1 MPNNVLITGPPGVG
15 KTTIIKHLI
24 KDLKPLVLRGF
35 YKECIIDN
43 QICKGYRILTLDYKE
58 QVLAHIH
65 FEGPDRI
72 GEYGINIEGFENL
85 VLPELEINKDVELFI
100 IDEISNMECL
110 SKQFCKQV
118 LKILESEIPV
128 IASLS
133 LSDTPEIL
141 EIRSRKDISIVNVT
155 YKNRNALWK
164 TILLEI

>member
-1 MPNNVLITGPPGVG
+1 MPNNVFITGPPGVG
-15 KTTIIKHLI
+15 KTTIIKKLI
-24 KDLKPLVLRGF
+24 KDLMPLVLKGF
-35 YKECIIDN
+35 YKECITDN
-43 QICKGYRILTLDYKE
+43 QICKGYRILTLDFKE

-72 GEYGINIEGFENL
+72 GDYGINIEGFENL

-110 SKQFCKQV
+110 SKQFYKQV
-118 LKILESEIPV
+118 LKILESESPL

-141 EIRSRKDISIVNVT
+141 KLRSRKDISVLNVT
-155 YKNRNALWK
+155 FKNRNALWK
-164 TILLEI
+164 RILLEI

>member
-1 MPNNVLITGPPGVG
+1 MPNNVFITGPPRIG

-24 KDLKPLVLRGF
+24 KDLKPLIMRGF
-35 YKECIIDN
+35 FKECIIDN
-43 QICKGYRILTLDYKE
+43 QICKGYRILTLDFRE

-72 GEYGINIEGFENL
+72 GEYGINIEGFENF
-85 VLPELEINKDVELFI
+85 VLPELEVIEDVELFI

-110 SKQFCKQV
+110 SKKFCIRV
-118 LKILESEIPV
+118 LQILESDIPL

-133 LSDTPEIL
+133 LSDIPEIL
-141 EIRSRKDISIVNVT
+141 DIKNRNDISILNVT

-164 TILLEI
+164 KILLEI